1 MHCLLAGV
9 GRYDGMV
16 QRPAGPDG
24 GPPPEVELVSGRRL
38 LRSDPPDGDVYEVD
52 VIVFRFAGR
61 NPDGI
66 ARYTRDRDYTE
77 ERPG

>member
-1 MHCLLAGV
+1 
-9 GRYDGMV
+9 MV
-16 QRPAGPDG
+16 QRPPGPDG
-24 GPPPEVELVSGRRL
+24 GPPPEVELVSGRQLVRT
-38 LRSDPPDGDVYEVD
+38 DPQGGEVYAVD
-52 VIVFRFAGR
+52 LIVFRFAGL

>member
-16 QRPAGPDG
+16 QRPPEPDG
-24 GPPPEVELVSGRRL
+24 SPPPEVELVSGRQLVRT
-38 LRSDPPDGDVYEVD
+38 DPQGGEVYAVD
-52 VIVFRFAGR
+52 VIVFRFAGL